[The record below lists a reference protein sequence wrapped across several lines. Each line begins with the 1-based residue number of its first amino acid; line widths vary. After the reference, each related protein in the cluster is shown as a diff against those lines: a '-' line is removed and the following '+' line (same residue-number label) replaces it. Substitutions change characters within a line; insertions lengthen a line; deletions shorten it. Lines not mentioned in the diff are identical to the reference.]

1 MKILVAVAVFFLVST
16 QLFAEEI
23 GANDDLNYWSD
34 WSDSDQIK
42 VRPNRA
48 WELLPSP
55 CGSTLTSPAGA

>member
-23 GANDDLNYWSD
+23 DANDDLNYWSD

-42 VRPNRA
+42 DMARSLTKGIKQIP
-48 WELLPSP
+48 LLD
-55 CGSTLTSPAGA
+55 